1 MLGCNSPPQTTPAK
15 DRPLVLPRP
24 IEEAPMYGAT
34 LTVNNR
40 PHSAKALNRS
50 TQLRRRG
57 NQVNLTVE
65 DIHEVVILKY

>member
-1 MLGCNSPPQTTPAK
+1 
-15 DRPLVLPRP
+15 
-24 IEEAPMYGAT
+24 MYGAT